1 VSQLDDLDRVHC
13 ETRAQWRAW
22 LQRHHGGATGIWL
35 VTWRKSL
42 GRPVL
47 AYDDMDEE
55 ALAFG
60 WVDSKGGKVDE
71 QRTRLLFTPRKRGS
85 SWSRPNKLRIAKLE
99 AAGLMTPA
107 GRTAVDAA
115 KADGSWTRLDLV
127 EDLVVPDDLAA
138 AFEAHPGGRE
148 RWDDF
153 PRSARR
159 GILEWIVTA
168 KKPDTRANRV
178 EETARLAAR
187 GERANQWPRT
197 KR

>member
-1 VSQLDDLDRVHC
+1 MSQLDDLDRVHC
-13 ETRAQWRAW
+13 ETRVAQWRAW

-35 VTWRKSL
+35 VTWRKSS

-47 AYDDMDEE
+47 AYDDMVEE

-60 WVDSKGGKVDE
+60 WVDSKGGKTV
-71 QRTRLLFTPRKRGS
+71 PGPGS
-85 SWSRPNKLRIAKLE
+85 I
-99 AAGLMTPA
+99 
-107 GRTAVDAA
+107 
-115 KADGSWTRLDLV
+115 
-127 EDLVVPDDLAA
+127 
-138 AFEAHPGGRE
+138 
-148 RWDDF
+148 
-153 PRSARR
+153 
-159 GILEWIVTA
+159 EWIVTA

>member
-13 ETRAQWRAW
+13 ETRAHWRAW

-35 VTWRKSL
+35 VTWRKSS

-47 AYDDMDEE
+47 AYDDMVEE

-115 KADGSWTRLDLV
+115 KADGSWTRLDGGSSSGSSPPRSPTPGRTGSRKPPGLPLV
-127 EDLVVPDDLAA
+127 GSGPTSGHARNARQSNVRARRWVASASSLVVRRAL
-138 AFEAHPGGRE
+138 E
-148 RWDDF
+148 R
-153 PRSARR
+153 
-159 GILEWIVTA
+159 
-168 KKPDTRANRV
+168 
-178 EETARLAAR
+178 
-187 GERANQWPRT
+187 
-197 KR
+197 